1 MRSALRTSSED
12 LRRPAAGI
20 YDVVALR
27 IEFQPDTSRF
37 TTGDGTFEGPLYDGL
52 EPGIDPLPHD
62 DGYFEAHLDFLEDYV
77 ERVSDGIAEVRTH
90 LIAETVR
97 LRGEMSEYAPT
108 GPNADTDV
116 ELRKLALMIDEAWTR
131 ASQASTF
138 DMSGFDPS
146 RTALV
151 LFHAGVGRDIELI
164 GTTLEKT
171 PEDLPSLYFDQHALS
186 RLLGTDGLTF
196 NGFPVDHTLVM
207 PRTETRLAMDFI
219 ADEPFLLEL
228 SINGLLAA
236 SFFNYLG
243 VPDLFDTQ
251 TGESAIGPFGLMD
264 PQGIFAYRGL
274 FPPEPMAWTK
284 LFLGWTTPVELQGG
298 GPESV
303 NLQAASTRGLSESA
317 RAIISDAEYFMVENR
332 YRDPEMDGLTM
343 HVWRDGEIVDQHVE
357 NGDPDFNSFVVDGFV
372 GGVVVGVDNYDWALP
387 GGVDEDE
394 NELNG
399 GFLIWHVDERRLQAG
414 FADNSVNVGTETR
427 AIDLEEADGAQD
439 IGHPSAGPFGP
450 QAELGSPF
458 DYYYEGNPVL
468 VQLTGGREVRL
479 YDNRFGPESFPSSE
493 TNAGGPSFIMLEAFT
508 EPAAEMSFVFRQVE
522 EAGIEPLP
530 LPSIEPFAGLF
541 GTGSFV
547 ACSAECP
554 SILYSAGSDSA
565 IFLPGEGAIFSSTAA
580 PAFGEELVTLET
592 ADGGHRIVVRESSGG
607 AAGAPRESIDLPD
620 EFSRMV
626 PVSPIVVTST
636 GGTTSYNMLLRDD
649 DRTTVIRAT
658 SSEVSEMSGT
668 VEGEA
673 VSLSG
678 YVTDAGSVPIVV
690 GRQGVSGTE
699 MDWTYTIP
707 SDAEVGQ
714 AVFGRDE
721 GGLVGAVPVTSTGE
735 ILLLGSD
742 GGITS
747 IDVAA
752 SAAPFVDEADAL
764 LGAYPLLADL
774 DGDHRL
780 DVLAS
785 YGSTLLGFTQSGA
798 VVSRFPLRLD
808 GRIDGQP
815 LVAMF
820 GESIGVIAASSNG
833 YVYAFEM
840 SGSPKLIT
848 GFPLEVGMSVSATP
862 ALSADGTLT
871 AISENGRLKAWM
883 IPGVTSVQWGRM
895 FGSESNAGFA
905 ALPSGDPGPDGEAAL
920 IVADE
925 TYNWPNPIRNG
936 STHVRVATR
945 RDAQVSLRIVN
956 GAGQRVE
963 DIEVGMVRA
972 GIPSEVIW
980 QTDAESGLY
989 FARLTAKTADGEEET
1004 KLVKMAVMR

>member
-1 MRSALRTSSED
+1 MRSALRTMPAD
-12 LRRPAAGI
+12 LRRPAAGT
-20 YDVVALR
+20 YNVVALR

-37 TTGDGTFEGPLYDGL
+37 TTGDGTFDGPLYGGL
-52 EPGIDPLPHD
+52 VPAIDPLPHD

-77 ERVSDGIAEVRTH
+77 GRVSDGIAQVRTH
-90 LIAETVR
+90 LLSETVR
-97 LRGEMSEYAPT
+97 LSGRMSDYAPT

-116 ELRKLALMIDEAWTR
+116 ELRKLALMIEEAWTL
-131 ASQASTF
+131 ASQESTF
-138 DMSGFDPS
+138 DMSGFDSS
-146 RTALV
+146 RTALI

-164 GTTLEKT
+164 GTTLDKT
-171 PEDLPSLYFDQHALS
+171 PQDLPSLYFDQQALS
-186 RLLGTDGLTF
+186 RLLGTGGLTF
-196 NGFPVDHTLVM
+196 NGFAVDHTLVL
-207 PRTETRLAMDFI
+207 PRTETRRAIDFI

-243 VPDLFDTQ
+243 VPDLFDTR

-284 LFLGWTTPVELQGG
+284 LFLGWTFPIELQGG

-303 NLQAASTRGLSESA
+303 TLQAASTPGLSESA
-317 RAIISDAEYFMVENR
+317 RAIISDAEYFMIENR
-332 YRDPEMDGLTM
+332 HRDPEEDGLTM
-343 HVWRDGEIVDQHVE
+343 RVWKDDEIVDQHVD
-357 NGDPDFNSFVVDGFV
+357 NGDPEFNSFVVDGFI

-427 AIDLEEADGAQD
+427 AVDLEEADGAQD

-479 YDNRFGPESFPSSE
+479 YENQFGPESFPSSV
-493 TNAGGPSFIMLEAFT
+493 TNAGGPSFIMLDAFAQ
-508 EPAAEMSFVFRQVE
+508 PAAEMSFVFRKVE

-530 LPSIEPFAGLF
+530 LPAADPFAGVF

-547 ACSAECP
+547 ACTTECP
-554 SILYSAGSDSA
+554 SVLYSAGSDSA
-565 IFLPGEGAIFSSTAA
+565 IFLPDGASISSTAA
-580 PAFGEELVTLET
+580 PAVGEELVTLES
-592 ADGGHRIVVRESSGG
+592 AGGRHRIVVRPSSGG
-607 AAGAPRESIDLPD
+607 AEVPPIESIELPD
-620 EFSRMV
+620 EFSQME
-626 PVSPIVVTST
+626 PVSPIVVTNS
-636 GGTTSYNMLLRDD
+636 GGMTSYNMLLRGDG
-649 DRTTVIRAT
+649 RTAVIRAT
-658 SSEVSEMSGT
+658 PSEISETSGT
-668 VEGEA
+668 VDGEA

-678 YVTDAGSVPIVV
+678 YLTDAGSMPIVV

-699 MDWTYTIP
+699 MDWIYTIP
-707 SDAEVGQ
+707 SDAVVGQ

-721 GGLVGAVPVTSTGE
+721 GGLVGAVPMTSTGE

-752 SAAPFVDEADAL
+752 SAARFAVEADAS

-780 DVLAS
+780 DVLAP
-785 YGSTLLGFTQSGA
+785 YGSMLLAFTQSGA
-798 VVSRFPLRLD
+798 IVSRFPLRLQ

-820 GESIGVIAASSNG
+820 GESTGVIAASSNG
-833 YVYAFEM
+833 YVYAFEL
-840 SGSPKLIT
+840 SGSLKLIT
-848 GFPLEVGMSVSATP
+848 GFPLEVGTSVSATP

-871 AISENGRLKAWM
+871 AISENGHLKAWM

-895 FGSESNAGFA
+895 FRSEDNTGFVT
-905 ALPSGDPGPDGEAAL
+905 LPSGEPGQEGETSL

-925 TYNWPNPIRNG
+925 TYNWPNPIRDG
-936 STHVRVATR
+936 STHVRIATR
-945 RDAQVSLRIVN
+945 RDAQVSVRIIN
-956 GAGQRVE
+956 GAGQRIE
-963 DIEVGMVRA
+963 DIEMGMVRA